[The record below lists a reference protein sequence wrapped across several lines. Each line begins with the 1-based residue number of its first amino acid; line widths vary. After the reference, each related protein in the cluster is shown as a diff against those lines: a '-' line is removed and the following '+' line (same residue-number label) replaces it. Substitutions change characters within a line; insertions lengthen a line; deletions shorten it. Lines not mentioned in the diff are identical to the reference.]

1 MPRDAGRDGSPD
13 VPGAGSRG
21 EPRSAEERRSPART
35 GSRDAPVSAES
46 AAQPGE
52 DAAQT
57 QDATTTRDA
66 AQTAIDNRRRIED
79 GTPVSEIIE
88 LKPPGDVAREA
99 LNRARAAAK
108 AKGLYPGKQR
118 RRILAEQ
125 PRSGPGKDGRDPKLF
140 AETLAALLQQRGWV
154 QEVSVGG
161 VIGRWREVVGDDIAD
176 TASRRPSRTTLS
188 WCVPRRRRG
197 PRRSVSS
204 SPSSW
209 RSWSARWVRTWSRRS
224 PCWVLRARVSGVV
237 SGLSRVVERATP
249 TGDRSCGEPSGRPR
263 KMLAAHSARCLGSP
277 CGNLA
282 GIPVFSV
289 VSGRLT

>member
-1 MPRDAGRDGSPD
+1 MPRDASQSPD
-13 VPGAGSRG
+13 GQDT
-21 EPRSAEERRSPART
+21 PAR
-35 GSRDAPVSAES
+35 GRPLAPAPDDAP
-46 AAQPGE
+46 
-52 DAAQT
+52 T
-57 QDATTTRDA
+57 QAPTAVPDDA

-79 GTPVSEIIE
+79 GTPVSEIID

-176 TASRRPSRTTLS
+176 HCEPETFTNNALVVRASSTAWATQVRLLI
-188 WCVPRRRRG
+188 PRLLELMEQEVGPDVVQEITVLGPAGPGFGRG
-197 PRRSVSS
+197 FRSVKG
-204 SPSSW
+204 
-209 RSWSARWVRTWSRRS
+209 RGARDTF
-224 PCWVLRARVSGVV
+224 G
-237 SGLSRVVERATP
+237 
-249 TGDRSCGEPSGRPR
+249 
-263 KMLAAHSARCLGSP
+263 
-277 CGNLA
+277 
-282 GIPVFSV
+282 
-289 VSGRLT
+289 